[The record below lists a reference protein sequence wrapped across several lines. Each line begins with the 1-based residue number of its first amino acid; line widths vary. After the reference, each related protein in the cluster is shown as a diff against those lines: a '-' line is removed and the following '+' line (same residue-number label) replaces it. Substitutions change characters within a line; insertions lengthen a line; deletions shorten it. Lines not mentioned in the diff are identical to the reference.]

1 MFLIKYIC
9 LKDFVAN
16 GREWSDLTKALR
28 RAPWDND
35 PGAFAKRKI
44 KSGLISYLETFESL
58 ELAFQKR
65 DDIAHN
71 IPADLHGNPDGAHRI
86 ACAMLNNHSVSL
98 RKT

>member
-1 MFLIKYIC
+1 MVRFNK
-9 LKDFVAN
+9 
-16 GREWSDLTKALR
+16 KALR

-35 PGAFAKRKI
+35 LWTFREKEGS

-71 IPADLHGNPDGAHRI
+71 IPADLHGNPG
-86 ACAMLNNHSVSL
+86 
-98 RKT
+98 